1 MVNKDNRGVLFM
13 SGTCKLEKGKIL
25 CFEVEEGRYEFDFE
39 DVLALKRGEYR
50 THKDA
55 ILSVCL
61 EESEDEYLLEI
72 DSTYKVTKYSLERLR
87 KMPWMVINL

>member
-1 MVNKDNRGVLFM
+1 M
-13 SGTCKLEKGKIL
+13 SGTCRLEKGKIL

-39 DVLALKRGEYR
+39 DVLALKRGECR

-55 ILSVCL
+55 ILSVS

-72 DSTYKVTKYSLERLR
+72 DLTYKVTKYNLERLR

>member
-1 MVNKDNRGVLFM
+1 
-13 SGTCKLEKGKIL
+13 LEKGKIL

-39 DVLALKRGEYR
+39 DVLALKRGECR

-55 ILSVCL
+55 ILSVS

-72 DSTYKVTKYSLERLR
+72 DLTYKVTKYNLERLR
-87 KMPWMVINL
+87 KMPWMVVNL

>member
-39 DVLALKRGEYR
+39 DVLALKRGECR

-55 ILSVCL
+55 ILSVS
-61 EESEDEYLLEI
+61 EKREDEYLLEI
-72 DSTYKVTKYSLERLR
+72 DSTYKVTKCSLERLR
-87 KMPWMVINL
+87 KTPWMVVNP

>member
-1 MVNKDNRGVLFM
+1 M

-39 DVLALKRGEYR
+39 DVLALKRGECR

-55 ILSVCL
+55 MLSVS
-61 EESEDEYLLEI
+61 EKSEDEYLLEI
-72 DSTYKVTKYSLERLR
+72 DSTYKVTKCSLERLR
-87 KMPWMVINL
+87 KTPWMVVNL

>member
-1 MVNKDNRGVLFM
+1 VVNKDNRGVLFM

-55 ILSVCL
+55 ILSVS
-61 EESEDEYLLEI
+61 EKREDEYLLEI
-72 DSTYKVTKYSLERLR
+72 DSTYKVTKCSLERLR
-87 KMPWMVINL
+87 KTPWMVVNL

>member
-1 MVNKDNRGVLFM
+1 M
-13 SGTCKLEKGKIL
+13 SGTCRLEKGKIL

-39 DVLALKRGEYR
+39 DVLALKRGECR

-55 ILSVCL
+55 ILSVS

-72 DSTYKVTKYSLERLR
+72 DLTYKVTKYNLERLR
-87 KMPWMVINL
+87 KMPWMVVNL

>member
-1 MVNKDNRGVLFM
+1 M

-25 CFEVEEGRYEFDFE
+25 CFEVEEGRYEFNLE
-39 DVLALKRGEYR
+39 DVLALKRGECR

-55 ILSVCL
+55 ILSVS
-61 EESEDEYLLEI
+61 EENEDEYLLEI
-72 DSTYKVTKYSLERLR
+72 DSTYKVTKYNLERLR

>member
-1 MVNKDNRGVLFM
+1 M

-25 CFEVEEGRYEFDFE
+25 CFEMEEGRYEFDFE
-39 DVLALKRGEYR
+39 DVLALKRGECR

-55 ILSVCL
+55 ILSVS

-72 DSTYKVTKYSLERLR
+72 DLTYKVTKYNLERLR

>member
-1 MVNKDNRGVLFM
+1 M
-13 SGTCKLEKGKIL
+13 SGTCRLEKGKIL

-39 DVLALKRGEYR
+39 DILALKRGECR

-55 ILSVCL
+55 ILSVS

-72 DSTYKVTKYSLERLR
+72 DSAYKVTKYNLERLR
-87 KMPWMVINL
+87 KMPWMVVNL

>member
-1 MVNKDNRGVLFM
+1 M
-13 SGTCKLEKGKIL
+13 SGTCRLEKGKIL

-39 DVLALKRGEYR
+39 DVLALKRGECR

-55 ILSVCL
+55 ILSVS
-61 EESEDEYLLEI
+61 EEREDEYLLEI

-87 KMPWMVINL
+87 KMPWMVVNL

>member
-1 MVNKDNRGVLFM
+1 VARASWK
-13 SGTCKLEKGKIL
+13 KGKIL

-55 ILSVCL
+55 ILSV
-61 EESEDEYLLEI
+61 SEKGK
-72 DSTYKVTKYSLERLR
+72 TNTC
-87 KMPWMVINL
+87 

>member
-1 MVNKDNRGVLFM
+1 M
-13 SGTCKLEKGKIL
+13 SGTCRLEKGKIL
-25 CFEVEEGRYEFDFE
+25 CFEVEEGRYEFNFE
-39 DVLALKRGEYR
+39 DVLALKRGECR

-55 ILSVCL
+55 ILSVS

-72 DSTYKVTKYSLERLR
+72 DLTYKVTKYNLERLR

>member
-1 MVNKDNRGVLFM
+1 M

-39 DVLALKRGEYR
+39 DVLALKRGECR

-55 ILSVCL
+55 ILSVS

-72 DSTYKVTKYSLERLR
+72 DLTYKVTKYNLERLR
-87 KMPWMVINL
+87 KMPWMVVNL

>member
-1 MVNKDNRGVLFM
+1 M
-13 SGTCKLEKGKIL
+13 SGTCRLEKGKIL

-39 DVLALKRGEYR
+39 DVLALKRGECR

-55 ILSVCL
+55 ILSVS
-61 EESEDEYLLEI
+61 EENEDEYLLEI
-72 DSTYKVTKYSLERLR
+72 DLTYKVTKYNLERLR

>member
-1 MVNKDNRGVLFM
+1 M
-13 SGTCKLEKGKIL
+13 SGTCRLEKGKIL
-25 CFEVEEGRYEFDFE
+25 CFEVEEGLYEFDFE
-39 DVLALKRGEYR
+39 DVLALKRGECR

-55 ILSVCL
+55 ILSVS

-87 KMPWMVINL
+87 KMPWMVVNL